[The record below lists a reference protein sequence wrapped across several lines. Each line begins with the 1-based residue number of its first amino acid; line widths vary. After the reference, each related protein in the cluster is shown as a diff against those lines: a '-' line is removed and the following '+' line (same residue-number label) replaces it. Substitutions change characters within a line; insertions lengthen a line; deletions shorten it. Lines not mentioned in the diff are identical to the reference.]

1 MEEHRTTSFFD
12 GTRFFYGEHMS
23 KVNSIIEL
31 IGKTPLI
38 RIQKMNPNENEIL
51 VKMESL
57 NPLSSIKDRVALA
70 LIEQA
75 EKDGLLNQDS
85 VLIEPTSGNTG
96 IGLAYV
102 AAVKGYKL
110 ILTMP
115 ETMSIERRKLLKA
128 LGAEV
133 VLTEGSLGMRGAIE
147 KANSLASET
156 NNSFIPR
163 QFDNP
168 ANPEI
173 HYQTTGPEIW
183 KDSEGKVDIFIS
195 TVGTGGTLTGTAAY
209 LKSKKPSI
217 QVVAIEPDTSAV
229 LSGKESGAHGIQGIG
244 AGFIPSILDTK
255 IIDEIYLTN
264 EEKAFPVA
272 REAAKKEGLLIG
284 ISSGAALEAA
294 LTIAARK
301 ENKGKTIVAILP
313 DSGERYLSTPLFEF

>member
-1 MEEHRTTSFFD
+1 
-12 GTRFFYGEHMS
+12 MS

-163 QFDNP
+163 QFDNS

>member
-1 MEEHRTTSFFD
+1 
-12 GTRFFYGEHMS
+12 MS

-51 VKMESL
+51 IKMESL

-75 EKDGLLNQDS
+75 EKNGLLNLDS

-133 VLTEGSLGMRGAIE
+133 ILTEGSLGMRGAIE
-147 KANSLASET
+147 KANSLASEIK
-156 NNSFIPR
+156 NSFIPR

-209 LKSKKPSI
+209 LKSKNPSI

-229 LSGKESGAHGIQGIG
+229 LSGKESGTHGIQGIG

>member
-1 MEEHRTTSFFD
+1 
-12 GTRFFYGEHMS
+12 MS

-38 RIQKMNPNENEIL
+38 RIQKMNPNENEIF

-147 KANSLASET
+147 KANSLTSEI

>member
-1 MEEHRTTSFFD
+1 MERD
-12 GTRFFYGEHMS
+12 FFYGEHMP

-147 KANSLASET
+147 KANSLASEI

>member
-1 MEEHRTTSFFD
+1 MP
-12 GTRFFYGEHMS
+12 

-147 KANSLASET
+147 KANSLASEI

>member
-1 MEEHRTTSFFD
+1 MP
-12 GTRFFYGEHMS
+12 

>member
-1 MEEHRTTSFFD
+1 
-12 GTRFFYGEHMS
+12 MS

-51 VKMESL
+51 IKMESL

-75 EKDGLLNQDS
+75 EKNGLLNLDS